1 MENGCDIY
9 RIMEVLP
16 HRFPF
21 LLVDRVVTLAPG
33 ERAVGYKNVTANE
46 PFFQGHFP
54 GLPVM
59 PGVLIMEALAQ
70 LGGLL
75 YSVSHPGENP
85 EGLVYIIG
93 MDRVRF
99 RKPVIPGDRLMLE
112 VNIIKMRTRAVKMAG
127 TAFVD
132 DRLVAEGELMASYGD
147 KPG

>member
-1 MENGCDIY
+1 MENDCDIY

-16 HRFPF
+16 HRYPF
-21 LLVDRVVTLAPG
+21 LLVDRVLTLIPG

-59 PGVLIMEALAQ
+59 PGVMIMEALAQ
-70 LGGLL
+70 LGGIL
-75 YSVSHPGENP
+75 YSASRTRENP
-85 EGLVYIIG
+85 EELIYIIG
-93 MDRVRF
+93 MDKVRF

-112 VNIIKMRTRAVKMAG
+112 MNVIKMRTRAVKMAG
-127 TAFVD
+127 TAQVD

-147 KPG
+147 KP

>member
-1 MENGCDIY
+1 MENSQDIY
-9 RIMEVLP
+9 RILKVLP

-21 LLVDRVVTLAPG
+21 LLVDRVETLIPG

-54 GLPVM
+54 ELPVM

-70 LGGLL
+70 LGGIL
-75 YSVSHPGENP
+75 YDASLPKENP
-85 EGLVYIIG
+85 EELIYIIG

-99 RKPVIPGDRLMLE
+99 RKPVIPGDRLGLE
-112 VNIIKMRTRAVKMAG
+112 IQVVKMRARAVKMAG
-127 TAFVD
+127 RATVD

-147 KPG
+147 KP